1 MDDPSNSGLPAEDF
15 FMAALWDAARPVAA
29 VVPGYEILGEISRG
43 GMGVVYHAR
52 QLRPEREVAL
62 KVLLSQF
69 AEEPEMLARFQ
80 IEARAMAG
88 LDHAGILPVYE
99 VGEAE
104 GAPFF
109 SMKLA
114 TGGSLSDRL
123 LRGPLPPK
131 DAASLMV
138 ELCRA
143 LHHAHQHGVLHRD
156 LKPGNFLFLEDG
168 RACVSDFG
176 LAKLTLAD
184 HGPLLTRTESFF
196 GTPHY
201 MPPEVAAG
209 SVGDATVAGDLYSMG
224 AVLYECLTGKRPH
237 PSKEN
242 VAALLRSIADDPVTP
257 PAVLKPEVPRDLSV
271 ICMKALERNP
281 ANRYA
286 SVGDF
291 ADDLERW
298 LDGRPIHARPVG
310 PFETAWRWA
319 ARHPLPAGLL
329 AALVVVTAGGGALL
343 AVRNHQLGVS
353 NHQRGEALS
362 DARQKLLRSLIDQ
375 ARSERLLG
383 APGHRERALALLR
396 QASGIAKTAEIRD
409 EAAALLA
416 RPDLS
421 PSPSLLERAKA
432 PLANDDPDDPVT
444 SWKASGNLVLA
455 THESGGATLWEK
467 NQRTRQWLPPDG
479 REIIGDFSADGK
491 ALVLAETERGVVVEH
506 FGGSTEVLVEPG
518 PMVRFLSIDPAG
530 GRVALAGERGFEV
543 RGLTEG
549 GKAWHWGDAQAR
561 CAAAWSADGSR
572 LAAAASER
580 REAVILAAEDGAAC
594 VTVPVTG
601 IPQHLAFDPSGRL
614 LAVASDDGVIAL
626 CETATG
632 TTWCSLKFPAKSLAF
647 TADGRELRA
656 EDGDGRLYGW
666 PVFSPVAFHDWV
678 EPARTKADGAV
689 FDMKFSPAGT
699 QLLTVTNGCIGVWS
713 VAEHRQTGYHLLE
726 NQRIDVR
733 ADAWWL
739 NDREVLLQVPGG
751 LERLAID
758 ESGKPGTSKRVPRVP
773 GSTVLDVRGDG
784 SWLVSVTDE
793 EGEKACE
800 LWPGGD
806 PDQAQATNL
815 PGEKSSRITAE
826 GKGASATLDDDG
838 AIAVLDQGRRMRLIP
853 PLDPGI
859 RALGFCREGNRLLG
873 LTRLHRVF
881 TWDLAELSKALDEL
895 GL

>member
-29 VVPGYEILGEISRG
+29 VIPGYEIFGEISRG
-43 GMGVVYHAR
+43 GMGVVYQAR

-80 IEARAMAG
+80 IEARAMAA
-88 LDHAGILPVYE
+88 LDHPGILPVYE
-99 VGEAE
+99 VGEAD

-109 SMKLA
+109 SMRLA
-114 TGGSLSDRL
+114 TGGSLSERL
-123 LRGPLPPK
+123 LRGPLPPR

-242 VAALLRSIADDPVTP
+242 VAALLRSIADDPIAP
-257 PAVLKPEVPRDLSV
+257 PAALRPEVPRDLSV
-271 ICMKALERNP
+271 ICMKALERDP
-281 ANRYA
+281 ADRYA

-298 LDGRPIHARPVG
+298 LEGRPIQARPAG
-310 PFETAWRWA
+310 PLESAWRWA

-329 AALVVVTAGGGALL
+329 AALVVVTLVGGALL
-343 AVRNHQLGVS
+343 AVS

-383 APGHRERALALLR
+383 APGHRERALARLR
-396 QASGIAKTAEIRD
+396 EAAGIERTAEIRD

-416 RPDLS
+416 RPDLGSQAS
-421 PSPSLLERAKA
+421 PRPRSAA
-432 PLANDDPDDPVT
+432 PLKFPDDPVT
-444 SWKASGNLVLA
+444 TWTGSRLTLT
-455 THESGGATLWEK
+455 THESGAARLWEQ
-467 NQRTRQWLPPDG
+467 QRMIKEWMPPDG
-479 REIIGDFSADGK
+479 REITGDFLPDGDG
-491 ALVLAETERGVVVEH
+491 LVLAETELG
-506 FGGSTEVLVEPG
+506 TVLERPGQPASVLSPPG
-518 PMVRFLSIDPAG
+518 PMVRFLTVDPT
-530 GRVALAGERGFEV
+530 GRWFATAGENGYEI
-543 RGLTEG
+543 RGLTDSG
-549 GKAWHWGDAQAR
+549 VTWQWGTAQAR
-561 CAAAWSADGSR
+561 CAAAWSADGDR
-572 LAAAASER
+572 IAAAAGDR
-580 REAVILAAEDGAAC
+580 REVVILTAADGSTCA
-594 VTVPVTG
+594 TMPVTG
-601 IPQHLAFDPSGRL
+601 VPQHLAFDRSGAL
-614 LAVASDDGVIAL
+614 LAVASDDGMIAIGEATTGATWCTVKSEATDL
-626 CETATG
+626 GFSAAGDELLATG
-632 TTWCSLKFPAKSLAF
+632 S
-647 TADGRELRA
+647 DGRVHA
-656 EDGDGRLYGW
+656 W
-666 PVFSPVAFHDWV
+666 PVLSPQSFHEWA
-678 EPARTKADGAV
+678 EPARAKSDGAV
-689 FDMKFSPAGT
+689 FGMSFSPDGKH
-699 QLLTVTNGCIGVWS
+699 LLTVSNGCVGVWS
-713 VAEHRQTGYHLLE
+713 VADERQAGHHLLE
-726 NQRIDVR
+726 NQRIDVHS
-733 ADAWWL
+733 AAWWL
-739 NDREVLLQVPGG
+739 NDREILLQVPGG
-751 LERLAID
+751 LEKLPID
-758 ESGKPGTSKRVPRVP
+758 AEGKPGIPTRVPRVP
-773 GSTVLDVRGDG
+773 GSLVIDVSPEG
-784 SWLVSVTDE
+784 WLVAVTDG
-793 EGEKACE
+793 EGGESHE

-806 PDQAQATNL
+806 PDQARPAAAPAT
-815 PGEKSSRITAE
+815 PSAEVRTKGEGGTATV
-826 GKGASATLDDDG
+826 AADG
-838 AIAVLDQGRRMRLIP
+838 AIHVQRPDGTRLRLVP
-853 PLDPGI
+853 PFEPGI
-859 RALGFCREGNRLLG
+859 RAMAFSQDGRRLIL

-881 TWDLAELSKALDEL
+881 TWDLAELAATLDRL
-895 GL
+895 GI

>member
-1 MDDPSNSGLPAEDF
+1 MDDPTNSGLPAEDF
-15 FMAALWDAARPVAA
+15 FMAALWDAARPVEA

-62 KVLLSQF
+62 KVLLPQF

-80 IEARAMAG
+80 IEARAMAA

-114 TGGSLSDRL
+114 AGGSLSDRL

-131 DAASLMV
+131 EAAALMG

-176 LAKLTLAD
+176 LAKLTLSD

-209 SVGDATVAGDLYSMG
+209 SVGNATVAGDLYSMG

-257 PAVLKPEVPRDLSV
+257 PTMLRPELSRDLSV

-281 ANRYA
+281 ADRYA

-298 LDGRPIHARPVG
+298 LDGRAIKARPAG
-310 PFETAWRWA
+310 PLETAWRWA

-329 AALVVVTAGGGALL
+329 AALVVVTLAGGALL
-343 AVRNHQLGVS
+343 AVGNHQLGVS
-353 NHQRGEALS
+353 NHQLGKALNGE
-362 DARQKLLRSLIDQ
+362 RQKLLRSLIDQ
-375 ARSERLLG
+375 ARYERLLG
-383 APGHRERALALLR
+383 TPGHRERALSLLR
-396 QASGIAKTAEIRD
+396 QASGIARTAEIRD

-416 RPDLS
+416 RPDLGLQATIR
-421 PSPSLLERAKA
+421 PAQRVPVEF
-432 PLANDDPDDPVT
+432 PDDPVT
-444 SWKASGNLVLA
+444 AWKGARLVMT
-455 THESGGATLWEK
+455 THESGAAKLWEG
-467 NQRTRQWLPPDG
+467 QRALKEWMPPDG
-479 REIIGDFSADGK
+479 REITGDFLPDGRGV
-491 ALVLAETERGVVVEH
+491 VLAETEQGTIVERP
-506 FGGSTEVLVEPG
+506 GQPPLVLARPG
-518 PMVRFLSIDPAG
+518 PMVRFLTVDPT
-530 GRVALAGERGFEV
+530 GRRFATAGENGYEV
-543 RGLTEG
+543 RDLTAPG
-549 GKAWHWGDAQAR
+549 DPWQWGDAQAR
-561 CAAAWSADGSR
+561 CAAAWSADGDR
-572 LAAAASER
+572 LAAAAGDR
-580 REAVILAAEDGAAC
+580 REVVILSAADGATCA
-594 VTVPVTG
+594 TMPVTG
-601 IPQHLAFDPSGRL
+601 VPQHLAFDHRGGL
-614 LAVASDDGVIAL
+614 LAVATDDGMIAL
-626 CETATG
+626 GEAATG
-632 TTWCSLKFPAKSLAF
+632 ATWCTLKFEASDLAF
-647 TADGRELRA
+647 SAAGDELLVTGNDGRVHV
-656 EDGDGRLYGW
+656 W
-666 PVFSPVAFHDWV
+666 PVFSPQSFHEWK
-678 EPARTKADGAV
+678 EPARAKSDGAV
-689 FDMKFSPAGT
+689 FGMSLSPDGKH
-699 QLLTVTNGCIGVWS
+699 LLTVSNGCVGVWS
-713 VAEHRQTGYHLLE
+713 VAKERQTGYHLLE
-726 NQRIDVR
+726 NQRIDVHS
-733 ADAWWL
+733 AAWWL
-739 NDREVLLQVPGG
+739 NDREILLQVPGG
-751 LERLAID
+751 LEKLGID
-758 ESGKPGTSKRVPRVP
+758 AEGKPGVTSRVPRVP
-773 GSTVLDVRGDG
+773 GSTVLDVSPEG
-784 SWLVSVTDE
+784 WLVAVTDE
-793 EGEKACE
+793 EGGESHE

-806 PDQAQATNL
+806 AGQARPVDE
-815 PGEKSSRITAE
+815 PGVHTSGIRTE
-826 GKGASATLDDDG
+826 GEGGIATLGSDG
-838 AIAVLDQGRRMRLIP
+838 GIEVQRRDGTKLRLVP

-859 RALGFCREGNRLLG
+859 RAMKFSKDGSRLIV

-881 TWDLAELSKALDEL
+881 TWDLAALSATLDGL